1 MATRL
6 EPCPLCL
13 SPDAAPFHISREKSM
28 ERDFFLCPRC
38 DLVFVPGKYHIGAEA
53 EKERYLTH
61 NNDPADEDYRGFLDR
76 LLSPLQHHLPAGASG
91 LDYGAG
97 PGPAL
102 LLMLRE
108 RGFEASM
115 YDPYFHPD
123 AAALER
129 TYDFI
134 TCTETL
140 EHFAAPR
147 KELDTFQALLKP
159 SAWMGV
165 MTGML
170 ESWTDFADWYYH
182 RDPTHVSFY
191 SRKTMDWISRQYR
204 WEALFPR
211 PNVVLFHKS
220 ASGPTDRETA

>member
-1 MATRL
+1 MASAPET
-6 EPCPLCL
+6 CPLCFA
-13 SPDAAPFHISREKSM
+13 PDATLFHRGREKSM
-28 ERDFFLCPRC
+28 KRDFFLCPRC
-38 DLVFVPGKYHIGAEA
+38 DLVFVPVRYHLGAKA

-76 LLSPLQHHLPAGASG
+76 LLSPLQSHLPAGASG

-102 LLMLRE
+102 LTMLRE
-108 RGFEASM
+108 RGFDASM
-115 YDPYFHPD
+115 YDPFFHPD

-147 KELDTFQALLKP
+147 KELDTFQALLRP
-159 SAWMGV
+159 SAWLGV

-170 ESWTDFADWYYH
+170 ESWTKFPGWYYH

-191 SRKTMDWISRQYR
+191 SRKTMGWIGRKYR
-204 WEALFPR
+204 WHALFPR
-211 PNVVLFHKS
+211 QNVVLFQKS
-220 ASGPTDRETA
+220 ASGITDRETA